1 MKIVN
6 RRYVSDEAAERID
19 KYIDGFVEG
28 EMEEIGSQI
37 PVLYDI
43 VEPMI
48 AVKAAVVCVKYLG
61 EKYVGRINTCILVS
75 ETLAVFRDSKLCK
88 DAVSVGEYIL
98 GFFDTPYKTNVDE
111 LIETVAKIN
120 SVKDLVQNRL
130 ENRSLFMPKVC
141 IAVEYGTCLV
151 NNYKSDGEVP
161 FISWHGESV
170 GNAMKLA
177 DKFMEEDGDIV
188 ITPIV
193 RNNLKNDYQNYFR
206 ALKDNYVANIRNIAI
221 RDWVNEHQ

>member
-6 RRYVSDEAAERID
+6 RRYVSDEAADRID
-19 KYIDGFVEG
+19 KYIDGLAEG
-28 EMEEIGSQI
+28 EKEEIGSQI

-43 VEPMI
+43 VEPMY
-48 AVKAAVVCVKYLG
+48 AMKAAVVCVKYIRD
-61 EKYVGRINTCILVS
+61 EHVGRINTCILIS
-75 ETLAVFRDSKLCK
+75 EILAVYRDSKLCK
-88 DAVSVGEYIL
+88 DAATVGEYIL

-130 ENRSLFMPKVC
+130 AKRGLLMPRVC
-141 IAVEYGTCLV
+141 IAVDYGTCLI
-151 NNYKSDGEVP
+151 NNYQSDAEVP

-170 GNAMKLA
+170 GNTMRLA
-177 DKFMEEDGDIV
+177 DDYMYEDGDIV
-188 ITPIV
+188 ISPIV
-193 RNNLKNDYQNYFR
+193 RNNLKNEYQNYFR
-206 ALKDNYVANIRNIAI
+206 TLKDNYVANIKNIAI